1 MKPVPFVGLSI
12 MLLTG
17 SNPAWSLLWQ
27 WSIAG
32 AGVNASGTFTTD
44 DTPDAQGFYRIAT
57 ISGTANGGTITALH
71 PTGTAIPGNAG
82 YPVDNLVSMHG
93 AQLTTHGFGFA
104 VSNGE
109 YHNPFRTSG
118 YLDYI
123 STPAHADGAGKE
135 PTIRFTA
142 TVAPKP
148 AP

>member
-1 MKPVPFVGLSI
+1 MKRVTFFVLSI
-12 MLLTG
+12 ALIAG
-17 SNPAWSLLWQ
+17 SNRAWSLSWQ
-27 WSIAG
+27 WNIAG

-44 DTPDAQGFYRIAT
+44 DRPDAQGFYRITT
-57 ISGTANGGTITALH
+57 IAGNANGGTITALQ
-71 PTGTAIPGNAG
+71 PAGTAIPGNAG
-82 YPVDNLVSMHG
+82 YPVDNLVSMNG

-123 STPAHADGAGKE
+123 STPPYADGAGKE
-135 PTIRFTA
+135 PAIRFTA

>member
-12 MLLTG
+12 MLLAG
-17 SNPAWSLLWQ
+17 SNPAWSLSWR

-32 AGVNASGTFTTD
+32 AGVNVSGTFTTD
-44 DTPDAQGFYRIAT
+44 DTPNAHGFYRITAV
-57 ISGTANGGTITALH
+57 SGTANGGTITALQ
-71 PTGTAIPGNAG
+71 PAGTAIPGNAG

-93 AQLTTHGFGFA
+93 AQLTTHRFGFA
-104 VSNGE
+104 VSDGE
-109 YHNPFRTSG
+109 YHNPFRASG

-123 STPAHADGAGKE
+123 STSPYADGAGKE
-135 PTIRFTA
+135 PPIRFTA